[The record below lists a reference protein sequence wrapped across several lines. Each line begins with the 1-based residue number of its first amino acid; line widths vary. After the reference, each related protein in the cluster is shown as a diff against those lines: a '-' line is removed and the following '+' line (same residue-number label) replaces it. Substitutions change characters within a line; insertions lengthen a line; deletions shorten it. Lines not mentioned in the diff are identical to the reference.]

1 MIDSKSVRRALLLT
15 TALAAC
21 AAPNAAA
28 RVADAPVPRASVSTV
43 ATHHSVPPRVDGI
56 GVQPSHRATVP
67 AVPITQPSHGGGF
80 DWLSAAIGVAALL
93 SLALLSAAA
102 WTTVR
107 GRRATWPRGS
117 A

>member
-1 MIDSKSVRRALLLT
+1 MIGSKSVRRALLLT

-28 RVADAPVPRASVSTV
+28 RVADAPVHGANVTTLT
-43 ATHHSVPPRVDGI
+43 THQGAPPRVDGI
-56 GVQPSHRATVP
+56 GVQPSHRTSVP
-67 AVPITQPSHGGGF
+67 AVPLTQPSHGGGF
-80 DWLSAAIGVAALL
+80 DWRSAAIGVAALL

-107 GRRATWPRGS
+107 GRRATSPRGS

>member
-1 MIDSKSVRRALLLT
+1 MIGSKSVRRAFVLT

-28 RVADAPVPRASVSTV
+28 RVADAPVHNAGVSTV
-43 ATHHSVPPRVDGI
+43 RVHQVVPPRVDGI
-56 GVQPSHRATVP
+56 GVQPSHPTTVP
-67 AVPITQPSHGGGF
+67 AVPLTQPSHDGGF
-80 DWLSAAIGVAALL
+80 DWRSALIGVAALL

-107 GRRATWPRGS
+107 ARRATSPRGS

>member
-1 MIDSKSVRRALLLT
+1 MIGSKAVRRAFVLT

-28 RVADAPVPRASVSTV
+28 RVADAPLHNAGVSTV
-43 ATHHSVPPRVDGI
+43 RVHRAVPPRVDGI
-56 GVQPSHRATVP
+56 GVQPRHPTTVP
-67 AVPITQPSHGGGF
+67 AVPLTRPSHGGGL
-80 DWLSAAIGVAALL
+80 DWRSAAIGVAALL
-93 SLALLSAAA
+93 SLALLSAAT

-107 GRRATWPRGS
+107 GRRATSPRGS